1 MGVII
6 MKMHR
11 YFYPDGN
18 FELLYLCD
26 YYPCDMYK
34 QEFYNEHCD
43 RLLNFRQNVGNSL
56 DYIRG
61 YLYNDPYWQKLT
73 KELEGEDVHLYAFP
87 SCTIDNY
94 HSALYPLVEDLCRAN
109 ESFFDAAKCLVRT
122 KTIETEQVTGHMAT
136 IEKSR
141 CCEITDES
149 IAILFDDVTTN
160 GASLK
165 AGHDILKAA
174 GYKTIICIAIAK
186 NFIPEETGEE
196 IVEPNFTA

>member
-1 MGVII
+1 
-6 MKMHR
+6 MKLHR
-11 YFYPDGN
+11 YYYPDGN
-18 FELLYLCD
+18 FELLFLRD
-26 YYPCDMYK
+26 YYPVDMYK
-34 QEFYNEHCD
+34 QEFYNNHCN
-43 RLLNFRQNVGNSL
+43 RLLDFRQNLDDAL
-56 DYIRG
+56 DYVRG
-61 YLYNDPYWQKLT
+61 YLYNDPYWEKLT

-94 HSALYPLVEDLCRAN
+94 RSGLYPLVEDLCRAN

-122 KTIETEQVTGHMAT
+122 KTVGAVDDKLSGHMAS

-186 NFIPEETGEE
+186 NYMPEEESEE
-196 IVEPNFTA
+196 IVVPNLRKEA

>member
-1 MGVII
+1 MRQ
-6 MKMHR
+6 HH

-18 FELLYLCD
+18 FELLFLCD
-26 YYPCDMYK
+26 YYPVDMYK
-34 QEFYNEHCD
+34 QDFYNHNCD
-43 RLLNFRQNVGNSL
+43 RLLDFRQNVGDSL

-61 YLYNDPYWQKLT
+61 YLYNDKYWQKLT
-73 KELEGEDVHLYAFP
+73 NELKGEDVHIYAFP

-94 HSALYPLVEDLCRAN
+94 RSGLYPLVEDLCRAN
-109 ESFFDAAKCLVRT
+109 ESFFDAAKCLIRT
-122 KTIETEQVTGHMAT
+122 KTVETPDKVSGHMAT

-186 NFIPEETGEE
+186 NYIPGEE
-196 IVEPNFTA
+196 SEEIEDPEFDLETK

>member
-1 MGVII
+1 
-6 MKMHR
+6 MKLHR

-18 FELLYLCD
+18 FELLFLCD
-26 YYPCDMYK
+26 YNNNC
-34 QEFYNEHCD
+34 N
-43 RLLNFRQNVGNSL
+43 RLLNFRQNISDSL

-61 YLYNDPYWQKLT
+61 YLYNDPYWERLT
-73 KELEGEDVHLYAFP
+73 TELQGEDVHVYAFP
-87 SCTIDNY
+87 SCTIDNFK
-94 HSALYPLVEDLCRAN
+94 SGLYPLVEDLCRAN

-122 KTIETEQVTGHMAT
+122 KSLETEDEEKVGGHMAT

-186 NFIPEETGEE
+186 VYHPDEESED
-196 IVEPNFTA
+196 IVAPVIKKEA

>member
-1 MGVII
+1 
-6 MKMHR
+6 
-11 YFYPDGN
+11 
-18 FELLYLCD
+18 
-26 YYPCDMYK
+26 MYK
-34 QEFYNEHCD
+34 QEFYNNHCN
-43 RLLNFRQNVGNSL
+43 RLLDFRQNLDDSL

-61 YLYNDPYWQKLT
+61 YLYNDPYWDKLT

-94 HSALYPLVEDLCRAN
+94 RSGLYPLVEDLCRAN

-122 KTIETEQVTGHMAT
+122 RTVGAVDDKVSGHMAS

-174 GYKTIICIAIAK
+174 GYKTIICIAIGK
-186 NFIPEETGEE
+186 NYMPEDEAEDIE
-196 IVEPNFTA
+196 MPVLNRK

>member
-1 MGVII
+1 MRQ
-6 MKMHR
+6 HH
-11 YFYPDGN
+11 YYYPDGN
-18 FELLYLCD
+18 FELLFLCD
-26 YYPCDMYK
+26 YYPVDMYK
-34 QEFYNEHCD
+34 QDFYNHNCN
-43 RLLNFRQNVGNSL
+43 RLLDFRQNTGDSL

-61 YLYNDPYWQKLT
+61 YLYNDKYWQKLT
-73 KELEGEDVHLYAFP
+73 NELKGEDVHIYAFP

-94 HSALYPLVEDLCRAN
+94 RSGLYPLVEDLCRAN
-109 ESFFDAAKCLVRT
+109 ESFFDAAKCLIRT
-122 KTIETEQVTGHMAT
+122 KTVETPDKVAGHMAT

-186 NFIPEETGEE
+186 NYIPGEE
-196 IVEPNFTA
+196 SEEITDPEFEIER

>member
-1 MGVII
+1 
-6 MKMHR
+6 
-11 YFYPDGN
+11 
-18 FELLYLCD
+18 
-26 YYPCDMYK
+26 MYK
-34 QEFYNEHCD
+34 QDFYNHNCS
-43 RLLNFRQNVGNSL
+43 RLLNFRQNISDSL

-61 YLYNDPYWQKLT
+61 YLYNDPYWQRLT
-73 KELEGEDVHLYAFP
+73 QELEGEDVHVYAFP
-87 SCTIDNY
+87 SCTIDNFK
-94 HSALYPLVEDLCRAN
+94 SGLYPLVEDLCRAN

-122 KTIETEQVTGHMAT
+122 RTLESEEKVSGHMAT

-186 NFIPEETGEE
+186 VYHPEEESE
-196 IVEPNFTA
+196 DIEAPVLKKED

>member
-1 MGVII
+1 
-6 MKMHR
+6 
-11 YFYPDGN
+11 
-18 FELLYLCD
+18 
-26 YYPCDMYK
+26 
-34 QEFYNEHCD
+34 
-43 RLLNFRQNVGNSL
+43 
-56 DYIRG
+56 
-61 YLYNDPYWQKLT
+61 
-73 KELEGEDVHLYAFP
+73 
-87 SCTIDNY
+87 
-94 HSALYPLVEDLCRAN
+94 LYPLVEDLCRAN

-122 KTIETEQVTGHMAT
+122 KTVGAVDDKLSGHMAS

-186 NFIPEETGEE
+186 NYMPEEESEE
-196 IVEPNFTA
+196 IIVPVLKKEN

>member
-1 MGVII
+1 
-6 MKMHR
+6 MKLHR

-26 YYPCDMYK
+26 YYPVDRYK
-34 QEFYNEHCD
+34 QEFYNNNCS
-43 RLLNFRQNVGNSL
+43 RLLNFRQNISDSL

-73 KELEGEDVHLYAFP
+73 SELEGEDVHLYAFP
-87 SCTIDNY
+87 SCTIDNFK
-94 HSALYPLVEDLCRAN
+94 SGLYPLVEDLCRAN

-122 KTIETEQVTGHMAT
+122 RTLESEEKVSGHMAT

-186 NFIPEETGEE
+186 VYRPDEESEE
-196 IVEPNFTA
+196 IDIPVIQREE